1 MSSRVVQ
8 GLAAVQVVAGRRD
21 PTAPLSVGTISR
33 ELGVTLSSASR
44 LCSELEAAG
53 FLGRGDAYG
62 TYRLGRDAIRL
73 SGGAAA
79 PFARTVRF
87 ALTLAAQQTGE
98 TVFLTARSAG
108 GIRVIDS
115 VESLWTL
122 HSPADVGDLVADERS
137 AVMRTATAAAVESP
151 EPWVESTIGMSV
163 EIAAPVLTPAGA
175 HVAVVAL
182 RLPINRVGQNLPRAR
197 RAVVTAR
204 RTIERSLAEWID
216 EPRSPEPDLAAPA
229 GASAL
234 EAAFRILR
242 HFAAG
247 PDTVAGTARAVGLR
261 PDRTLRLIES
271 CRRAGFVW
279 ANRDQSRYGLG
290 WIVHGWYRAAAA
302 PTIVAGGKPL
312 AAEIANRTRTC
323 GFITVLKGMRSFT
336 LVEELEMA
344 GDGLQ
349 MSSWLG
355 RAHPIIGSDG
365 GPTLLMDF
373 GAQEV
378 TQLFPTRHTAHEL
391 DVFLKRVRRVDRDGV
406 LSMQAFEDA
415 GIVSVSAPVRDSS
428 GTVAAAAC
436 VVGTT
441 QYMQAN
447 AAEVEAAA
455 RELAERVSALLR

>member
-1 MSSRVVQ
+1 
-8 GLAAVQVVAGRRD
+8 
-21 PTAPLSVGTISR
+21 
-33 ELGVTLSSASR
+33 
-44 LCSELEAAG
+44 
-53 FLGRGDAYG
+53 
-62 TYRLGRDAIRL
+62 
-73 SGGAAA
+73 
-79 PFARTVRF
+79 
-87 ALTLAAQQTGE
+87 
-98 TVFLTARSAG
+98 
-108 GIRVIDS
+108 
-115 VESLWTL
+115 
-122 HSPADVGDLVADERS
+122 
-137 AVMRTATAAAVESP
+137 
-151 EPWVESTIGMSV
+151 MSV
-163 EIAAPVLTPAGA
+163 EIAAPVLTPAGV

-182 RLPINRVGQNLPRAR
+182 RLPVNRADENLPRAR

-216 EPRSPEPDLAAPA
+216 ERRPPSPSPEPDPAGPAAPSALAAV
-229 GASAL
+229 
-234 EAAFRILR
+234 FRILR
-242 HFAAG
+242 HLAAG
-247 PDTVAGTARAVGLR
+247 HDTVAGTARAVGLR

-279 ANRDQSRYGLG
+279 TNRDQSRYQVG
-290 WIVHGWYRAAAA
+290 WILHGWYRAAAA
-302 PTIVAGGKPL
+302 PTIVAGGKPF

-344 GDGLQ
+344 GEGLQ

-373 GAQEV
+373 SAREV
-378 TQLFPTRHTAHEL
+378 TQLFPKRHTAHEL
-391 DVFLKRVRRVDRDGV
+391 DVFLTRVRRVDRDGV

-441 QYMQAN
+441 QYVRAN